1 MSPNGQVHGGKVV
14 PADNIYTALLAL
26 AFFVVLAAAIFV
38 AYKCQVQYD
47 TIFEIPVAK

>member
-1 MSPNGQVHGGKVV
+1 MSPNGQVQGGKVV

-38 AYKCQVQYD
+38 AYKCHFQYD
-47 TIFEIPVAK
+47 TIYEIPVAN